1 MALESKRLLA
11 GLSVAAFCLFL
22 TTVCLWVFTDSLFMH
37 KEAVNSG
44 RQLIALGG
52 LHGYLPGAMLGMFG
66 MAAVIIYIVLSTF
79 WESNVDN
86 TMIRGQRAALLI
98 IVFSVAGTF
107 AGHHLMQF
115 YWERQAAQ
123 AGYTQCSGTSLLL
136 SRATWSAWV
145 KDTELCYD
153 QDARRIII
161 TGSTKESEQ
170 LEARLNAKKRI
181 EKAREK

>member
-1 MALESKRLLA
+1 
-11 GLSVAAFCLFL
+11 
-22 TTVCLWVFTDSLFMH
+22 
-37 KEAVNSG
+37 
-44 RQLIALGG
+44 
-52 LHGYLPGAMLGMFG
+52 
-66 MAAVIIYIVLSTF
+66 
-79 WESNVDN
+79 
-86 TMIRGQRAALLI
+86 
-98 IVFSVAGTF
+98 
-107 AGHHLMQF
+107 MQF

-136 SRATWSAWV
+136 SRAISSAWV

-181 EKAREK
+181 EKMRER